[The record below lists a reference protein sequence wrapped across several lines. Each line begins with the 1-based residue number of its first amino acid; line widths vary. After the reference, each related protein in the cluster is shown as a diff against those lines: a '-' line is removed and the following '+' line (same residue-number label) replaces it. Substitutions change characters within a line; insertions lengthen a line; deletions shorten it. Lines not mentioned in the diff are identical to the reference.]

1 MKQMGFYFNQTRCTG
16 CYTCSVACKDWH
28 DIPEGPINWRQI
40 KSLEDGKFPNLFLAY
55 LSSACYHCNS
65 PPCIKVCPVN
75 AITKR
80 KNDGIVIV
88 DSNKCVGNEK
98 CDSKCLKACP
108 YDIPQFGLEENA
120 KMQKCN
126 FCLERIEQGQQTIC
140 VEACPMYALDA
151 GPLDELQE
159 KYGKIYE
166 AEGFKYFEKFKPSIV
181 FIPKL
186 KSQK

>member
-1 MKQMGFYFNQTRCTG
+1 MNQMGFHFNQTRCIG
-16 CYTCSVACKDWH
+16 CYTCAVACKDWH

-40 KSLEDGKFPNLFLAY
+40 KPFEYGRFPTLFLAY
-55 LSSACYHCNS
+55 LSSACYHCNN

-88 DSNKCVGNEK
+88 DSEQCIGNKE

-108 YDIPQFGLEENA
+108 YDIPQFGSEVNA
-120 KMQKCN
+120 KMLKCN

-151 GPLDELQE
+151 GPMDELRE
-159 KYGKIYE
+159 KYGNLVE
-166 AEGFKYFEKFKPSIV
+166 AEGFKYIEKFKPSIV
-181 FIPKL
+181 FTPKL
-186 KSQK
+186 KNQK